1 MDFPEILVQLTYW
14 TTYLYPNWQNS
25 VRVPH
30 VIKLAEKLS
39 NITAKFTHSELNEN
53 LLDKESFL

>member
-1 MDFPEILVQLTYW
+1 MKYPELLVRLTYW

-39 NITAKFTHSELNEN
+39 AMTAKFTLSELNQN
-53 LLDKESFL
+53 LSEEQAFL